1 MDTNMESDMDTDM
14 DIESDT
20 DKDIGKNRNFTLGS
34 WSYKMMLLNETI
46 IWTFIHIN
54 SIYLN
59 KQNQYLCFVVYV
71 NDICMYM

>member
-1 MDTNMESDMDTDM
+1 MDTNMESDMDTDI

-59 KQNQYLCFVVYV
+59 KQNQL
-71 NDICMYM
+71 